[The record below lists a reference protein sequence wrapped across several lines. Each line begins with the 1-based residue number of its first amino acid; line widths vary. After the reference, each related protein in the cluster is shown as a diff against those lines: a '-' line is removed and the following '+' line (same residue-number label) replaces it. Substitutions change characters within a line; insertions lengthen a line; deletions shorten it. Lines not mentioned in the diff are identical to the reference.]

1 MKLELWYVEAP
12 ISLQQ
17 AYALLQQPQH
27 CSPSKYQVYAHLS
40 RQGYKVRRRGN
51 IASGKRNLHFAGLSS
66 TKRVCGDP
74 IPQIPEFN
82 FPPSAADKDHLDCIP
97 DFGISGTV
105 ELRFDEPNLIPE
117 SCRNRLKTYTIPN
130 EIVEKETGKHLRI
143 KIAPKA
149 QNWIEF
155 KKESETSLPANP
167 LFQGNTKPL
176 ILVNGRVDFSR
187 LKIFNS
193 EPNSSQEDSELEIV
207 FDVYSPGSNY
217 RKSSPGVPN
226 FSVAITEW
234 TAPFPLLS
242 TQQQLLAQCSKET
255 TLLLAITGQGNDVS
269 FYQLRNTC
277 QSPCSP

>member
-17 AYALLQQPQH
+17 AYALLQQPHH

-40 RQGYKVRRRGN
+40 RQGFKVQRN
-51 IASGKRNLHFAGLSS
+51 PTYIASGKRNLHFTEFSS
-66 TKRVCGDP
+66 NKRVCGDP
-74 IPQIPEFN
+74 KPQIPEFKKK
-82 FPPSAADKDHLDCIP
+82 FRPSAADKDHLDRIP

-117 SCRNRLKTYTIPN
+117 SCRNRLKTYTLPI
-130 EIVEKETGKHLRI
+130 ETG
-143 KIAPKA
+143 
-149 QNWIEF
+149 N
-155 KKESETSLPANP
+155 N
-167 LFQGNTKPL
+167 NTKPL
-176 ILVNGRVDFSR
+176 ILVNGRVDLSR
-187 LKIFNS
+187 LKIFKS
-193 EPNSSQEDSELEIV
+193 EPNYSPEDSELEIV
-207 FDVYSPGSNY
+207 FDVYSPGPNY

-234 TAPFPLLS
+234 TAPFPSLS

-255 TLLLAITGQGNDVS
+255 TLVMAITGQGNDVS

-277 QSPCSP
+277 KSPCCP